1 MPSNQLQEPWAPKL
15 PRRRLVNA
23 IGPRDLY
30 DPQAF
35 GAFAALASVP
45 ISAVFMSRT
54 GVMFREIGAQPPSMF
69 AVRDAMIFALGIAV
83 TRTLMAG

>member
-1 MPSNQLQEPWAPKL
+1 VCPIS
-15 PRRRLVNA
+15 PRCCAGRQGRFKSFA
-23 IGPRDLY
+23 AHIFSGRYP
-30 DPQAF
+30 F

-69 AVRDAMIFALGIAV
+69 AVRNAMIFALGIAV